1 MQEIIRDSIPLG
13 LTLAAVVTDLRRREV
28 PDVLPAA
35 ILAWAIVAKAAGLL
49 SLSWSA
55 MAAGAIVGLAVS
67 GVFYAMDGI
76 GGGDVKLVAA
86 LGAVL
91 GPLMLLMMLFWVAM
105 AGGVLAVAAAI
116 RGRKDLAYVP
126 AIAAG
131 LFVQTV
137 WPNALTGVIASL
149 R

>member
-1 MQEIIRDSIPLG
+1 MHDLVRDSIPLV

-28 PDVLPAA
+28 PDFVPLA
-35 ILAWAIVAKAAGLL
+35 IGAWAIVAKAAGLI

-55 MAAGAIVGLAVS
+55 MAVGALLGLAAS
-67 GVFYAMDGI
+67 GLFYALEGI

-86 LGAVL
+86 LGAML
-91 GPLMLLMMLFWVAM
+91 GPRMLLEMLFWVAM
-105 AGGVLAVAAAI
+105 AGGVLAVASWF

-137 WPNALTGVIASL
+137 WPNALSGVIASL